1 MTRSDHPTA
10 ALDRTEEGSPL
21 QAPPEP
27 GLDTP
32 AAAPRRRLTGGRLL
46 HLYTWLIILWLML
59 PVFVMIVFGFNDTP
73 GRYNQTWEGFTLK
86 WYGQVFGIDALTEAL
101 IVSLVVAIV
110 TMLVAGA
117 LGTGI
122 GYALG
127 RYRFRG
133 TGTVNLVLFA
143 TISAPELVMG
153 ASLLT
158 LFVSMGVGL
167 GVVTITIAHIM
178 FSISFVA
185 VVVRSRVLTLD
196 RSIEEAAAD
205 LGANAWTTFWRIT
218 FPLILPAVGSGMMLA
233 FALSIDDFVVTN
245 FTAGTTTTFPL
256 WIWGATRV
264 GLPPQVN
271 VMGTLIFAVGVVIA
285 VVSSVRSW
293 RPGSPRRPKEQA
305 PEGAQPGPAS

>member
-1 MTRSDHPTA
+1 VRK
-10 ALDRTEEGSPL
+10 
-21 QAPPEP
+21 
-27 GLDTP
+27 
-32 AAAPRRRLTGGRLL
+32 RRLTGSGL
-46 HLYTWLIILWLML
+46 LYTYTWVIIGWLVL
-59 PVFVMIVFGFNDTP
+59 PVFVMIAFGFNDTS
-73 GRYNQTWEGFTLK
+73 GRYNQTWDGFTLK
-86 WYGQVFGIDALTEAL
+86 WYSRVFELDDLTRALV
-101 IVSLVVAIV
+101 ISLVVAVV

-122 GYALG
+122 GFALG

-133 TGTVNLVLFA
+133 SGTVNLILFA
-143 TISAPELVMG
+143 TMSAPELVMG

-158 LFVSMGVGL
+158 LFVSLGVGL

-205 LGANAWTTFWRIT
+205 LGANPWTTFWRIT
-218 FPLILPAVGSGMMLA
+218 FPTILPAVMSGMLLA

-245 FTAGTTTTFPL
+245 FTAGTTITFPL

-271 VMGTLIFAVGVVIA
+271 VMGTLIFMVGVLIA
-285 VVSSVRSW
+285 VVSSVRA
-293 RPGSPRRPKEQA
+293 RPRRR
-305 PEGAQPGPAS
+305 G

>member
-1 MTRSDHPTA
+1 MTLTPTTVDTPA
-10 ALDRTEEGSPL
+10 
-21 QAPPEP
+21 EP
-27 GLDTP
+27 ATATP
-32 AAAPRRRLTGGRLL
+32 AAAFRRRLTGSRLL
-46 HLYTWLIILWLML
+46 HIYTWIVVGWLML
-59 PVFVMIVFGFNDTP
+59 PISVMILFGFNDTQ

-86 WYGQVFGIDALTEAL
+86 WYGRVFGIDALTEAL
-101 IVSLVVAIV
+101 LVSVGVAIM

-133 TGTVNLVLFA
+133 SGSVNLVLFA
-143 TISAPELVMG
+143 TMSSPELVMG

-158 LFVSMGVGL
+158 LFVSMGAGL
-167 GVVTITIAHIM
+167 GVTTITIAHIM

-196 RSIEEAAAD
+196 RSLEEAAAD
-205 LGANAWTTFWRIT
+205 LGASPWTTFWRVT
-218 FPLILPAVGSGMMLA
+218 FPLILPAVGAGMMLA
-233 FALSIDDFVVTN
+233 FALSIDDFVVSN
-245 FTAGTTTTFPL
+245 FTAGTTVTFPL

-271 VMGTLIFAVGVVIA
+271 VMGTLIFALGVVIA
-285 VVSSVRSW
+285 VLSSVRA
-293 RPGSPRRPKEQA
+293 RPGRRD
-305 PEGAQPGPAS
+305 

>member
-1 MTRSDHPTA
+1 VTQTIEQTA
-10 ALDRTEEGSPL
+10 AAT
-21 QAPPEP
+21 PPE
-27 GLDTP
+27 
-32 AAAPRRRLTGGRLL
+32 AIAPRRARLRGGGIL
-46 HLYTWLIILWLML
+46 HAYTWVVIAWLLL
-59 PVFVMIVFGFNDTP
+59 PIVIMIAFGFNDTK
-73 GRYNQTWEGFTLK
+73 GRYNQSWEGFTLK
-86 WYGQVFGIDALTEAL
+86 WYGRVFDLDELTKALV
-101 IVSLVVAIV
+101 ISLVVALV
-110 TMLVAGA
+110 TMVVAGA

-133 TGTVNLVLFA
+133 SGTVNLVMFA
-143 TISAPELVMG
+143 TMSSPELVMG

-158 LFVSMGVGL
+158 LFVSLGVGL
-167 GVVTITIAHIM
+167 GAVTIAIAHIM

-185 VVVRSRVLTLD
+185 AVVRARVLTLD

-205 LGANAWTTFWRIT
+205 LGADPWTTFWRIT
-218 FPLILPAVGSGMMLA
+218 FPIILPAVFSGMLLA

-271 VMGTLIFAVGVVIA
+271 VMGTLIFLAGVLLA
-285 VVSSVRSW
+285 VVSSTRTRSH
-293 RPGSPRRPKEQA
+293 RR
-305 PEGAQPGPAS
+305 G

>member
-1 MTRSDHPTA
+1 MRNSR
-10 ALDRTEEGSPL
+10 AL
-21 QAPPEP
+21 
-27 GLDTP
+27 
-32 AAAPRRRLTGGRLL
+32 
-46 HLYTWLIILWLML
+46 HIYTWVVVAWLTL
-59 PVFVMIVFGFNDTP
+59 PVAVMIAFGFNDTP

-86 WYGQVFGIDALTEAL
+86 WYGRVFGIDALTEAL
-101 IVSLVVAIV
+101 LVSLVIAIITAV
-110 TMLVAGA
+110 VAGA

-133 TGTVNLVLFA
+133 SGTVNLILFA
-143 TISAPELVMG
+143 AMSAPELVMG

-167 GVVTITIAHIM
+167 GVTTISVAHIM
-178 FSISFVA
+178 FSISFVS
-185 VVVRSRVLTLD
+185 VVVRARVLTLD
-196 RSIEEAAAD
+196 RSLEEAAAD
-205 LGANAWTTFWRIT
+205 LGATGWTTFWRVT

-245 FTAGTTTTFPL
+245 FTAGTTVTFPL

-271 VMGTLIFAVGVVIA
+271 VMGTLIFAVGVLIA
-285 VVSSVRSW
+285 VLSGVRS
-293 RPGSPRRPKEQA
+293 RPRRRR
-305 PEGAQPGPAS
+305 G

>member
-1 MTRSDHPTA
+1 MTQT
-10 ALDRTEEGSPL
+10 LTEPV
-21 QAPPEP
+21 APPVVP
-27 GLDTP
+27 K
-32 AAAPRRRLTGGRLL
+32 RRRLTGGGV
-46 HLYTWLIILWLML
+46 LYTYTWVIIAWLVL
-59 PVFVMIVFGFNDTP
+59 PVFIMIAFGFNDTK
-73 GRYNQTWEGFTLK
+73 GRYNQSWEGFTFK
-86 WYGQVFGIDALTEAL
+86 WYARVFALDELTRAL
-101 IVSLVVAIV
+101 VISLLVAIV
-110 TMLVAGA
+110 TMFVAGA

-133 TGTVNLVLFA
+133 SGAVNLILFA
-143 TISAPELVMG
+143 TMSAPELVMG

-158 LFVSMGVGL
+158 LFVSLGVGL

-185 VVVRSRVLTLD
+185 VVVRARVLTLD

-205 LGANAWTTFWRIT
+205 LGASPWTTFWRIT
-218 FPLILPAVGSGMMLA
+218 FPIILPAVSSGMLLA

-245 FTAGTTTTFPL
+245 FTAGTTVTFPL

-271 VMGTLIFAVGVVIA
+271 VMGTLIFATGVLIA
-285 VVSSVRSW
+285 VVTSVRARS
-293 RPGSPRRPKEQA
+293 GRRD
-305 PEGAQPGPAS
+305 